1 MLSIIYVID
10 SFNLF
15 SVNITN
21 PMPDSHYVY
30 CIEAHL
36 EEVGQPVD
44 ETFILPEYQLLYECI
59 WVLRNPLCDKTPL
72 FTWNGTEFMV
82 NEKMCLS
89 SLMPLSL
96 RSGFEKFRITLNHLR
111 SLHDFIS
118 QTLDRRKDIGG
129 IEDSRKPPFTYEG
142 LYSYWDEELRFMYKD
157 S

>member
-1 MLSIIYVID
+1 MNIYGYGKAELEMVYFPRVLFLII
-10 SFNLF
+10 
-15 SVNITN
+15 
-21 PMPDSHYVY
+21 
-30 CIEAHL
+30 
-36 EEVGQPVD
+36 
-44 ETFILPEYQLLYECI
+44 TFI
-59 WVLRNPLCDKTPL
+59 
-72 FTWNGTEFMV
+72 FFSWNGTEFMV

-142 LYSYWDEELRFMYKD
+142 LYSYND
-157 S
+157 SSLVQNVFGPSK

>member
-1 MLSIIYVID
+1 MIY
-10 SFNLF
+10 FL
-15 SVNITN
+15 VNITN

-142 LYSYWDEELRFMYKD
+142 LYSYNASSLVQNVFGPSK
-157 S
+157 